1 MKILFIHQNFPA
13 QFLQI
18 ATHLAKDPKN
28 QVIAIR
34 QAPNVEIANI
44 SSIAYTPSRNS
55 NPDIHPLM
63 SEWEAKILRADATA
77 KAADLLKSQ
86 GFLPDVVMV
95 HPGWGEALLLRDIW
109 PDAKY
114 LGYLEYFYAATGQD
128 FNFDPEFQTN
138 DAEKLAKLRL
148 KNTVNLHALND
159 IDAAISPT
167 QWQRSTYPAWA
178 QSKIDVIHEGI
189 DTNYFN
195 ADETRTLTIP
205 NKGITLNKQ
214 DEVITFVAR
223 YLEPTR
229 GFHVFMRALPKLLKR
244 RPNAHV
250 IIIGSETGG
259 YGPAPQGHD
268 SWLAMLMGE
277 VGHELDPNRV
287 HILGRL
293 AKADYRNVLQLSK
306 VHVYLT
312 YPFLLSWSLLEVM
325 ATGPIVVASNT
336 APVKEL
342 IQDGKNGL
350 LFDFFDQDGLVNRV
364 DEALTL
370 PKRKANALSKAARKT
385 IETQYDLEQC
395 LEKQLG
401 KIKRLI
407 LKNPD

>member
-18 ATHLAKDPKN
+18 ATHLANDTKN
-28 QVIAIR
+28 QVMAIR

-44 SSIAYTPSRNS
+44 STIAYTPSRSS

-63 SEWEAKILRADATA
+63 SEWEAKILRAEATA

-86 GFLPDVVMV
+86 GFQPDIVMV

-109 PDAKY
+109 PHAKY

-128 FNFDPEFQTN
+128 FNFDPEFKT
-138 DAEKLAKLRL
+138 DDVEKLAKLRL
-148 KNTVNLHALND
+148 KNTVNLHALHD
-159 IDAAISPT
+159 IDAGISPT
-167 QWQRSTYPAWA
+167 HWQRSTYPAWA

-189 DTNYFN
+189 DTNYFSPD
-195 ADETRTLTIP
+195 ATRTLTIP
-205 NKGITLNKQ
+205 NKGITLGGQ
-214 DEVITFVAR
+214 DEIITFVAR

-229 GFHVFMRALPKLLKR
+229 GFHVFMRALPELLKR
-244 RPNAHV
+244 RPDAHV

-259 YGPAPQGHD
+259 YGPGPHGHD
-268 SWLAMLMGE
+268 SWLAMLMRE
-277 VGHELDPNRV
+277 VGSHLDPNRV

-325 ATGPIVVASNT
+325 ATGPIIVASDT
-336 APVKEL
+336 APVREL

-350 LFDFFDQDGLVNRV
+350 LFDFFDQEGLVNRV
-364 DEALTL
+364 VEALSL
-370 PKRKANALSKAARKT
+370 PKRKANSLSKAARKT
-385 IETQYDLEQC
+385 IVTQYDLEQC
-395 LEKQLG
+395 LHKWTT
-401 KIKRLI
+401 KIMASI
-407 LKNPD
+407 